1 MANVLGGI
9 NLAQIAQ
16 QTLETLSAEMPV
28 VSAFTTDFSADV
40 ADVGE
45 SVSTR
50 VATAVSAG
58 DATSGYSSSDVTSTA
73 KTITLN
79 KHKHFTA
86 KFTDLEIAKG
96 GLNMLERTFVRPAV
110 HAVVN
115 AMMDDLMALVTN
127 ANFADEVVIA
137 AASFGADD
145 VADLA
150 GDLTTK
156 NVPKSDRAL
165 VIKPTYF
172 SSLASDNAI
181 QASYAYGNPDAIRDN
196 VVPKVHG
203 FNVYEYSDIPEN
215 QYSHTPSGGSA
226 ANYNLQGFACG
237 PEALLIAGRQPA
249 LPENWAGAVE
259 SVQEPGTG
267 VTLQLRNWYE
277 GKDGAQYIT
286 ATMIYGVAVGTDSL
300 KKIIVAD

>member
-1 MANVLGGI
+1 MANVIGGV

-16 QTLETLSAEMPV
+16 QTLETLSAEMPI
-28 VSAFTTDFSADV
+28 VSAFTTDFGSDV

-58 DATSGYSSSDVTSTA
+58 DATSGYGATDVTSTA

-96 GLNMLERTFVRPAV
+96 GMDMLERTFVRPAV

-115 AMMDDLMALVTN
+115 AMMDDLLALVTN
-127 ANFADEVVIA
+127 ATFAEEKVVA
-137 AASFGADD
+137 GSAFGADD

-150 GDLTTK
+150 GDLTAL

-165 VIKPTYF
+165 VILPSYYA
-172 SSLASDNAI
+172 SLASDNAI
-181 QASYAYGNPDAIRDN
+181 PAAYAYGGGGAIRDN
-196 VVPKVHG
+196 AVPKVHG

-215 QYSHTPSGGSA
+215 QYSHNPGSGA
-226 ANYNLQGFACG
+226 ANHNLQGFACG

-249 LPENWAGAVE
+249 MPENWAGAVE
-259 SVQEPGTG
+259 AVQEPGTG

-286 ATMIYGVAVGTDSL
+286 ATMIYGVATGTNSL

>member
-1 MANVLGGI
+1 MANTLGGV

-16 QTLETLSAEMPV
+16 QTLETLSAEMPI
-28 VSAFTTDFSADV
+28 VSAFTTDFSSDV

-58 DATSGYSSSDVTSTA
+58 DATSGYSATDVTSTA

-86 KFTDLEIAKG
+86 AFTDLEIAKG
-96 GLNMLERTFVRPAV
+96 GMDMLERTFVRPAV

-115 AMMDDLMALVTN
+115 AMMDDLLALALTATYSNEVT
-127 ANFADEVVIA
+127 VVA
-137 AASFGADD
+137 GSFGADD

-150 GDLTTK
+150 GDLTTV

-165 VIKPTYF
+165 VIKPAYYAN
-172 SSLASDNAI
+172 LAQDNAI
-181 QASYAYGNPDAIRDN
+181 QASYAYGGPGSIRDN
-196 VVPKVHG
+196 AVPKVHG
-203 FNVYEYSDIPEN
+203 FNVYEYSDIPANSEN
-215 QYSHTPSGGSA
+215 
-226 ANYNLQGFACG
+226 LEGFACG
-237 PEALLIAGRQPA
+237 PESLIIAGRQPA
-249 LPENWAGAVE
+249 LPEDWAGAVE

-286 ATMIYGVAVGTDSL
+286 ATMIYGVATGTDSM
-300 KKIIVAD
+300 KRIVSA

>member
-1 MANVLGGI
+1 MANTLGGI

-16 QTLETLSAEMPV
+16 QTLETLSAEMPI
-28 VSAFTTDFSADV
+28 VSAFTTDFSSDV

-96 GLNMLERTFVRPAV
+96 GLDMLERTFVRPAV

-115 AMMDDLMALVTN
+115 TMMDDLLALVTDT
-127 ANFADEVVIA
+127 NFADEVDVA

-156 NVPKSDRAL
+156 NVPKADRAL
-165 VIKPTYF
+165 IIKPTYF
-172 SSLASDNAI
+172 ANLAQDNAI
-181 QASYAYGNPDAIRDN
+181 QASYAYGNPSAIRDN

-203 FNVYEYSDIPEN
+203 FNVYEYSDIPAN
-215 QYSHTPSGGSA
+215 AYNIGSPAVSHS
-226 ANYNLQGFACG
+226 LQGFACG

-286 ATMIYGVAVGTDSL
+286 ATMIYGVATGTDSL
-300 KKIIVAD
+300 KKIVV